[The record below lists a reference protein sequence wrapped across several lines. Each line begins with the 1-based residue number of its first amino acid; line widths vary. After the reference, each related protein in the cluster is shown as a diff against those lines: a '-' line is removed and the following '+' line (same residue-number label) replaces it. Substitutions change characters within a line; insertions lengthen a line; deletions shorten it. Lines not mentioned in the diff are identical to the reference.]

1 LSKPDPNLQVKTSF
15 WEHRKL
21 IGFGKTL
28 KISWAET
35 LLARINGNNIHALM
49 FRENADNIWHEPAN
63 FAMPERI
70 QQNHCFAIAVMTHKH
85 AKNDTVVSLLIIV
98 LKVRFVTSGKLGV
111 CPNHSQT
118 VVPSTIPIC
127 LVDIGT

>member
-1 LSKPDPNLQVKTSF
+1 
-15 WEHRKL
+15 
-21 IGFGKTL
+21 
-28 KISWAET
+28 
-35 LLARINGNNIHALM
+35 M

-85 AKNDTVVSLLIIV
+85 AENDTVVSLLIIV
-98 LKVRFVTSGKLGV
+98 SKVRFVTSGKLGV

-118 VVPSTIPIC
+118 VVPSTFSLYVWWI
-127 LVDIGT
+127 LGHDQGTSIFPLIVWNWLELHKRSWNSNSKTYAKKQHRTNTEDL